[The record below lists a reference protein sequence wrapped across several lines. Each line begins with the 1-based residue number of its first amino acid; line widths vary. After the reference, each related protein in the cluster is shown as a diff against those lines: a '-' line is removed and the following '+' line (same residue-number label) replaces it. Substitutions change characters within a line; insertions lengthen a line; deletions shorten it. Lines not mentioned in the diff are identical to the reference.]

1 MGIESDFFY
10 FVNKKSLNHN
20 VYPSQN
26 LSLPEN
32 KQIENENIEEDEAFT
47 GDHDTMLDTMEEVD
61 IKSET
66 IESKENY
73 ENVNENL
80 QCEICDLKFP
90 YFLLLKL
97 HNFEHHKDSDIKVCP
112 Y

>member
-1 MGIESDFFY
+1 MFKPCS
-10 FVNKKSLNHN
+10 
-20 VYPSQN
+20 
-26 LSLPEN
+26 
-32 KQIENENIEEDEAFT
+32 
-47 GDHDTMLDTMEEVD
+47 DHDTMLDTMEEVD

-112 Y
+112 YCNYKVGNSSKLNDHIEIKHPLHGEKV